1 MTTPRR
7 SKNRASVSRTLHQ
20 GQALALAPV
29 QAQAPALAPAQDQ
42 LQASLADRLVLQE
55 AQLHQVV
62 LRATALETADLLLP
76 VKEALNLQAEPP
88 ETVALPAM
96 EARPTMVAHQ
106 AVEAPAMEAPAMV
119 APATV
124 ALHRLL
130 EAQIRVD
137 KVDNHQSKVLSP
149 PQASSQPNG
158 KSFLPVS
165 VHC

>member
-1 MTTPRR
+1 M
-7 SKNRASVSRTLHQ
+7 SRTLHQ
-20 GQALALAPV
+20 GQALALVPAPV
-29 QAQAPALAPAQDQ
+29 QAPAPALAPAQDQ
-42 LQASLADRLVLQE
+42 VQASLADRLVLQE

-62 LRATALETADLLLP
+62 LRAMECLLATALETADLLLP

-119 APATV
+119 A
-124 ALHRLL
+124 LHRLV
-130 EAQIRVD
+130 EAQDRVD

-149 PQASSQPNG
+149 PQALSQLNG